1 MIGKL
6 ASVLT
11 LLVLMIVLGAQGFAQ
26 TTPAGDAPAAPSSA
40 EQTPAAQTP
49 AAQTPAQQPSSGQE
63 AADEGSTSRRKKLH
77 DYKTWNYNVG
87 AGANVDSG
95 TTRTFVRGGGVVG
108 TVGVARNANK
118 YLGLRGDFFFANL
131 PLKDS
136 ALQLAQA
143 SSATSYALDFTLDPI
158 INFQVTSKYGAYVLF
173 GPGYFHR
180 SGSLSSDTTVPG
192 SPCNAFF
199 VWWGTCFN
207 SSLPLSGKFTDSSQ
221 NQFGYNIGG
230 GVTRKTPSGVEIY
243 AEYRFTHG
251 SHNGI
256 TTDVRPITIG
266 VRW

>member
-1 MIGKL
+1 MIGKF
-6 ASVLT
+6 ATALT
-11 LLVLMIVLGAQGFAQ
+11 LLVLVIVCGTQGFAQ
-26 TTPAGDAPAAPSSA
+26 TTPAPEAPAAQAP
-40 EQTPAAQTP
+40 EQK
-49 AAQTPAQQPSSGQE
+49 PSSGQE
-63 AADEGSTSRRKKLH
+63 PADEVSTSRRKRVH

-87 AGANVDSG
+87 AGANLDSG
-95 TTRTFVRGGGVVG
+95 TTKTFVRGGGLVG
-108 TVGVARNANK
+108 TIGVARNANK
-118 YLGLRGDFFFANL
+118 YLGLRADFFFANL
-131 PLKDS
+131 PLKTS
-136 ALQLAQA
+136 ALELAQA

-158 INFQVTSKYGAYVLF
+158 INVPVTSKYGGYVLF
-173 GPGYFHR
+173 GPGFFHR

-192 SPCNAFF
+192 SACNPFF

-221 NQFGYNIGG
+221 NQFGYNFGG
-230 GVTRKTPSGVEIY
+230 GITRKMPSGVELY

>member
-1 MIGKL
+1 MIGKF
-6 ASVLT
+6 ASALT
-11 LLVLMIVLGAQGFAQ
+11 LLFLVLVLGVHGIAQ
-26 TTPAGDAPAAPSSA
+26 TTPAEQPSESPAAAEPVPAVQPPATQAPAAA
-40 EQTPAAQTP
+40 T
-49 AAQTPAQQPSSGQE
+49 GQE
-63 AADEGSTSRRKKLH
+63 PADEESTSRPKKIH
-77 DYKTWNYNVG
+77 NYKTWNYNVG

-95 TTRTFVRGGGVVG
+95 TTKQFVRGGGIVA
-108 TVGVARNANK
+108 TAGVARNANK
-118 YLGLRGDFFFANL
+118 YLGLRADFIFADL
-131 PLKDS
+131 PLRDS

-143 SSATSYALDFTLDPI
+143 NGDTSYMLGVTLDPI
-158 INFQVTSKYGAYVLF
+158 INFSVTSKYGAYVLF
-173 GPGYFHR
+173 GGGFYHR

-221 NQFGYNIGG
+221 NQFGYNFGG
-230 GVTRKTPSGVEIY
+230 GVTRKMPSGVELY